1 MQYSI
6 IVTLLKQNKIIL
18 FFFLPVF
25 CFAQQE
31 CNKETFVKNE
41 VKLIPKDVCIR
52 KDYMIFYIYSK
63 YQKIDFN
70 EDGLADLVFSMRK
83 KAMSLG
89 DTTFLVFYK
98 MNLDSSYT
106 LVKEFNNIIPVYFD
120 PNIEG
125 PKLNNKVL
133 IDLFDC
139 YGIPNPLNHVD
150 ILNNTIEMIVNLD
163 GQFYESIIYVYKF
176 DKNKNDWLL
185 SKKTYYQGNNAKA
198 LPIVGENTLSEF
210 SYCEQT
216 IE

>member
-18 FFFLPVF
+18 FFFLTVF

-120 PNIEG
+120 PN
-125 PKLNNKVL
+125 
-133 IDLFDC
+133 
-139 YGIPNPLNHVD
+139 PLNHVD